1 MSRMSWQTSRRG
13 TPASVAAFRA
23 RSSSVSLK
31 STPVTWK
38 PRRAS
43 SIEWRPNPHGA
54 SRIRAPASSAATPTI
69 HSTSLAASV
78 GDAKACEIWGQAS
91 RKNRSLWNT
100 AAIVAGTARAVYSVG
115 GLRRG
120 ATRRCCSGDREGGLL
135 RGSPEPGATR
145 RCCNGVRVLG
155 ASRGWPGP
163 GATRRCCNGVR
174 LLAASRG
181 WPEPGATRLHAACDI
196 FRLMATLVTG
206 AFGCIGS
213 WVVRG
218 LLAAGERPVVF
229 DVGDDPWRPRMI
241 AGDDVAR
248 RITIVRGDIADR
260 DALVRVVRHHA
271 IRRIIHLAAWQ
282 VPLCRQDPSRGAL
295 VNVVGTANVFEAARP
310 SEGRVERVV
319 YASSAAVFGAP
330 DLYPPGP
337 IKDDAPRPPATH
349 YGVYKVANEETAR
362 VYWEEHRLSS
372 MGFRPLSVYGPGR
385 DFGVTADPTLAMKS
399 AVLGR
404 AFKIRWGGRTD
415 LVYVEDVARALLV
428 AAASRLDGARV
439 YHLHGASGAIAELVR
454 MIEAAWP
461 RAPGVIPHLAQTI
474 PLPALLH

>member
-23 RSSSVSLK
+23 RPSAVSLK

-78 GDAKACEIWGQAS
+78 GDANACEIWGQAS

-120 ATRRCCSGDREGGLL
+120 ATRRCCIGDREGGLL
-135 RGSPEPGATR
+135 RGWPEPGATR

-155 ASRGWPGP
+155 ASRGWPEP
-163 GATRRCCNGVR
+163 GATRRCCSGDRV
-174 LLAASRG
+174 LGASRG

-213 WVVRG
+213 SVLRG
-218 LLAAGERPVVF
+218 LFAAGGRPLVF
-229 DVGDDPWRPRMI
+229 GGGGDPWRPPVV
-241 AGDDVAR
+241 AGGDVAPPV
-248 RITIVRGDIADR
+248 TVLGGDNPGR
-260 DALVRVVRHHA
+260 DAPGP
-271 IRRIIHLAAWQ
+271 
-282 VPLCRQDPSRGAL
+282 VP
-295 VNVVGTANVFEAARP
+295 RP
-310 SEGRVERVV
+310 RAGLG
-319 YASSAAVFGAP
+319 GAP
-330 DLYPPGP
+330 RGLPGGSPPP
-337 IKDDAPRPPATH
+337 RAPRPRAPARPPPPPRPPL
-349 YGVYKVANEETAR
+349 GRPPRGAALQG
-362 VYWEEHRLSS
+362 WGGAGAPPSS
-372 MGFRPLSVYGPGR
+372 PGR
-385 DFGVTADPTLAMKS
+385 SPRPPS
-399 AVLGR
+399 R
-404 AFKIRWGGRTD
+404 ARGPP
-415 LVYVEDVARALLV
+415 
-428 AAASRLDGARV
+428 ASPAP
-439 YHLHGASGAIAELVR
+439 AS
-454 MIEAAWP
+454 
-461 RAPGVIPHLAQTI
+461 TTS
-474 PLPALLH
+474 